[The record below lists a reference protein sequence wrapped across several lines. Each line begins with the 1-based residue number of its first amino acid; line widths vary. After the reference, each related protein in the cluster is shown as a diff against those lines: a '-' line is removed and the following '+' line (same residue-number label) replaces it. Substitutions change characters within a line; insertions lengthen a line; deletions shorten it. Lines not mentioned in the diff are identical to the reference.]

1 MWEGDLL
8 ADAFVADFATVGH
21 GRAMKMLRTACRSG
35 IAAVPDAPDSLVALF
50 AELDDVPSWVDLA
63 AIDSSAQ
70 YLGRYTRQA
79 GIVLGAASLVSGYAN
94 SAASRPLE
102 MTGRYIDSAG
112 ARTIEVASWLV
123 ESTAAGGLHRHGRGF
138 ELTVRVRIIHALVRH
153 ALSHDE
159 RWDAPAWGVPISQA
173 FLAYTLIEFCL
184 IPLRGMRAIGAPY
197 LPHEVAGYYARWR
210 YIGHLL
216 GIDPDLLPQGRADQE
231 ALEEIYLLTRPEVE
245 DYCRRLVGS
254 INSDFLVPEIEELLP
269 YPPAAR
275 PRPRPRCTDSSGSS
289 WATRSPTSWASRRPG
304 SGGLVRA
311 LGPVLGTLNAAVDR
325 VPGTL
330 ARRTARGERYR
341 LRQDAR
347 LRARYSGPARP
358 GRRGTGRPSHIR
370 PGSRPATTGRPRR
383 RAGEGPA
390 TQVGDV
396 GLARLVEALLDGVAG
411 ELHPVV
417 HLQLAQGVLDVV
429 LHGAVRDDQP
439 LGDLLVAHSLGHHL
453 EHLGLPLGELGVAGH
468 RAVPAGSDMRR
479 NSPSTSPARPGV
491 KTESPAATRRTASS
505 SSAREADL
513 TR

>member
-1 MWEGDLL
+1 MPSSVRCADEAAARFPRLAPRYFEAMWEGDLL

-269 YPPAAR
+269 YPRLHVLAP
-275 PRPRPRCTDSSGSS
+275 
-289 WATRSPTSWASRRPG
+289 PTVHGLERVFLGDQVADELGIPESRVKL
-304 SGGLVRA
+304 LVRA

-347 LRARYSGPARP
+347 LRARYSVQHDLVDAAPGGQPHPAR
-358 GRRGTGRPSHIR
+358 
-370 PGSRPATTGRPRR
+370 
-383 RAGEGPA
+383 
-390 TQVGDV
+390 
-396 GLARLVEALLDGVAG
+396 
-411 ELHPVV
+411 
-417 HLQLAQGVLDVV
+417 
-429 LHGAVRDDQP
+429 
-439 LGDLLVAHSLGHHL
+439 
-453 EHLGLPLGELGVAGH
+453 
-468 RAVPAGSDMRR
+468 VPAGDDGQA
-479 NSPSTSPARPGV
+479 PASGR
-491 KTESPAATRRTASS
+491 
-505 SSAREADL
+505 
-513 TR
+513 